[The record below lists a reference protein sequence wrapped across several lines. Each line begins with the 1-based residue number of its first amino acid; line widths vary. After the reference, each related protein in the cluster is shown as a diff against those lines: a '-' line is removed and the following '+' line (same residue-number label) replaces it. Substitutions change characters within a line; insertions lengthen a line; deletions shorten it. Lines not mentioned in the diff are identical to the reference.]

1 MADVYRIGVAI
12 GMTDN
17 FSQALQALAAK
28 VLGVNVAAKELEGTF
43 NRVKLLV
50 AGLGGVFVGSE
61 MMRGVN
67 SMAEAGAKLQRA
79 QTAMLQAGMT
89 QKQIA
94 QETAV
99 AYNSMSQVRG
109 PDIVDRV
116 NAIRELRG
124 IVGTGPNGSDYREV
138 NAVLPNYLRVR
149 SLYGE
154 HGSQQLFRT
163 VEMQGGARYDANGN
177 FDEGR
182 FARYLDAA
190 TRTLQ
195 ASGGNLK
202 PQDLLSVM
210 QMGAVTARGMTPD
223 AFWNTMMTPAMEM
236 GGYRAGTALTAM
248 SRAFYGGIMPDRNA
262 RELERLGIFTGGSI
276 QHMGHLTSEQ
286 RADLTAHGYHVGRG
300 GVVTVRRDGV
310 AGAEELNDPNRG
322 FFPWIRDVLSPRLR
336 HDYETRIATRPG
348 NTESY
353 DAYVRNELYSALPTE
368 TARRFGAL
376 IVQQLTSVQ
385 RDTTLREQAS
395 GLPAYEQAQ
404 QNYTQQLENMR
415 HSWASL
421 METLG
426 LPAAKDAASI
436 MQGISHGLDSL
447 TRAAAAH
454 PEAAQWMLRVGA
466 GLGVLLALGGTAA
479 IAGVAL
485 GTMAGG
491 IRTIGGVASL
501 GVRSLGLLSSGLSK
515 IGLIAEGGSLIVAA
529 TGLTALAAAIGG
541 IILAVNLWN
550 RQDQIKADHAA
561 QLKAHPEMQTPKYF
575 DAPYELSDFNPF
587 KWMQH
592 HRARRP
598 LWREADPEYHAQFG
612 RDELTRQL
620 GIDGYTPRK
629 PGPRQVSNE
638 NIPII
643 DRLNAARVF
652 PENAGSTRRSDRTS
666 SGASP
671 SGYGTEQRTQSQTL
685 HLTVPL
691 TLDKRELGRAILQIN
706 LDDARRANRAQSGAF
721 DGLANA
727 QVPGMSVGY

>member
-1 MADVYRIGVAI
+1 
-12 GMTDN
+12 
-17 FSQALQALAAK
+17 
-28 VLGVNVAAKELEGTF
+28 
-43 NRVKLLV
+43 
-50 AGLGGVFVGSE
+50 
-61 MMRGVN
+61 
-67 SMAEAGAKLQRA
+67 
-79 QTAMLQAGMT
+79 
-89 QKQIA
+89 
-94 QETAV
+94 
-99 AYNSMSQVRG
+99 
-109 PDIVDRV
+109 
-116 NAIRELRG
+116 
-124 IVGTGPNGSDYREV
+124 
-138 NAVLPNYLRVR
+138 
-149 SLYGE
+149 
-154 HGSQQLFRT
+154 
-163 VEMQGGARYDANGN
+163 
-177 FDEGR
+177 
-182 FARYLDAA
+182 
-190 TRTLQ
+190 
-195 ASGGNLK
+195 
-202 PQDLLSVM
+202 
-210 QMGAVTARGMTPD
+210 
-223 AFWNTMMTPAMEM
+223 
-236 GGYRAGTALTAM
+236 M

-276 QHMGHLTSEQ
+276 QHMGHLTTEQ

-336 HDYETRIATRPG
+336 HDYETRIANRPG
-348 NTESY
+348 NLESY

-404 QNYTQQLENMR
+404 QNYTQQLDNMR

-436 MQGISHGLDSL
+436 MQGISRGLDSL

-515 IGLIAEGGSLIVAA
+515 IGLIAEGGSLIAAA
-529 TGLTALAAAIGG
+529 TGLTALAVAIGG

-550 RQDQIKADHAA
+550 RQDQIKVDHAA
-561 QLKAHPEMQTPKYF
+561 QLKAHPEMQTPIYG
-575 DAPYELSDFNPF
+575 DAPLNWSDLNPRT
-587 KWMQH
+587 WMQH
-592 HRARRP
+592 YRNRKPIWEHGHWVIDPSASKQPLFSPQDRP
-598 LWREADPEYHAQFG
+598 LTLYRPTASG
-612 RDELTRQL
+612 
-620 GIDGYTPRK
+620 PRK
-629 PGPRQVSNE
+629 GSQAVPPSQV
-638 NIPII
+638 
-643 DRLNAARVF
+643 A
-652 PENAGSTRRSDRTS
+652 
-666 SGASP
+666 
-671 SGYGTEQRTQSQTL
+671 QSQTL

-706 LDDARRANRAQSGAF
+706 LDDARRSNRAQSGAF
-721 DGLANA
+721 DALANA

>member
-1 MADVYRIGVAI
+1 MH
-12 GMTDN
+12 
-17 FSQALQALAAK
+17 
-28 VLGVNVAAKELEGTF
+28 
-43 NRVKLLV
+43 
-50 AGLGGVFVGSE
+50 
-61 MMRGVN
+61 GVN

-99 AYNSMSQVRG
+99 AYNSMNQVRG

-124 IVGTGPNGSDYREV
+124 IVGTGPNGNDYREF

-154 HGSQQLFRT
+154 HGSQEIFRT
-163 VEMQGGARYDANGN
+163 IEIQGGARYDDKGN
-177 FDEGR
+177 FDEAR
-182 FARYLDAA
+182 FAQYLDASL
-190 TRTLQ
+190 RTLQ

-202 PQDLLSVM
+202 PQDLLNVM

-223 AFWNTMMTPAMEM
+223 AFWNMMMTPAMEM
-236 GGYRAGTALTAM
+236 RGYRAGTAVTAT
-248 SRAFYGGIMPDRNA
+248 SRVFYGGIMPDHNA
-262 RELERLGIFTGGSI
+262 RELERLGILSGGSI
-276 QHMGHLTSEQ
+276 KKMDHLTPEQ
-286 RADLTAHGYHVGRG
+286 RADLKAHGYHVGRG

-310 AGAEELNDPNRG
+310 KGADDLNDPNRG
-322 FFPWIRDVLSPRLR
+322 FFPWIRDVLAPSIR
-336 HDYETRIATRPG
+336 HDYDANVATRPG
-348 NTESY
+348 NTETY
-353 DAYVRNELYSALPTE
+353 DAFVRREILQALPTE
-368 TARRFGAL
+368 TARRFSAL
-376 IVQQLTSVQ
+376 MVQQITSVE
-385 RDTTLREQAS
+385 RDATLRQQAT
-395 GLPAYEQAQ
+395 GIGAYDLAQ

-436 MQGISHGLDSL
+436 MEGISRGLDSF

-561 QLKAHPEMQTPKYF
+561 QLKAHPEMQTPIYG
-575 DAPYELSDFNPF
+575 DAPLNWSDLNPRTFMRHYLNRKPIWEHGHWVIDPKAQTAQSDLSS
-587 KWMQH
+587 
-592 HRARRP
+592 
-598 LWREADPEYHAQFG
+598 
-612 RDELTRQL
+612 LT
-620 GIDGYTPRK
+620 GYSGYTTVK

-638 NIPII
+638 NVPII
-643 DRLNAARVF
+643 DRLNAARIF

-666 SGASP
+666 NGASS

-706 LDDARRANRAQSGAF
+706 LDDARRSNRAQSGAF

>member
-17 FSQALQALAAK
+17 ATQVLQTLASK
-28 VLGVNVAAKELEGTF
+28 VLGLNMAAKDLERGL
-43 NRVKLLV
+43 NRAKFAAVGLV
-50 AGLGGVFVGSE
+50 GVLGGGA
-61 MMRGVN
+61 MLRGVN
-67 SMAEAGAKLQRA
+67 AMAEAGAKLQRA

-124 IVGTGPNGSDYREV
+124 IVGTGPNGNDYREV

-182 FARYLDAA
+182 FTRYLDAA

-202 PQDLLSVM
+202 PQDLLNVM
-210 QMGAVTARGMTPD
+210 QMGAVTARGMAPD

-262 RELERLGIFTGGSI
+262 RELERLGIFSGGSI
-276 QHMGHLTSEQ
+276 QQMGHLTSEQ
-286 RADLTAHGYHVGRG
+286 RADLSAHGYHVGRG

-310 AGAEELNDPNRG
+310 AGAEELNDPGRG
-322 FFPWIRDVLSPRLR
+322 FFPWIRDVLSPSLER
-336 HDYETRIATRPG
+336 DYKTRIAGRPG

-353 DAYVRNELYSALPTE
+353 DAYVRNELYAALPTE

-385 RDTTLREQAS
+385 RDTTLRAQAS
-395 GLPAYEQAQ
+395 GLPAYDIAQ

-426 LPAAKDAASI
+426 LPAAQDGAHLLQS
-436 MQGISHGLDSL
+436 ISHGLDAL
-447 TRAAAAH
+447 TQAAAKS
-454 PEAAQWMLRVGA
+454 PEATRMILRLAAGIGA
-466 GLGVLLALGGTAA
+466 VAVVGGT
-479 IAGVAL
+479 IAV
-485 GTMAGG
+485 
-491 IRTIGGVASL
+491 GVASL
-501 GVRSLGLLSSGLSK
+501 GMVATGLGALG
-515 IGLIAEGGSLIVAA
+515 AVAAGGSLI
-529 TGLTALAAAIGG
+529 AAAAG
-541 IILAVNLWN
+541 ITAVSAALVGLVGIAMLWKN
-550 RQDQIKADHAA
+550 QDRLKADHAA
-561 QLKAHPEMQTPKYF
+561 QLKAHPEMQ
-575 DAPYELSDFNPF
+575 APVYAGSPLNWSDLNPRT
-587 KWMQH
+587 WMQH
-592 HRARRP
+592 YRS
-598 LWREADPEYHAQFG
+598 
-612 RDELTRQL
+612 
-620 GIDGYTPRK
+620 RK
-629 PGPRQVSNE
+629 PIWEHGNWVIDPNE
-638 NIPII
+638 GGQRIFSPG
-643 DRLNAARVF
+643 DHPLNYAPTGRT
-652 PENAGSTRRSDRTS
+652 AG
-666 SGASP
+666 GQA
-671 SGYGTEQRTQSQTL
+671 QTL

-691 TLDKRELGRAILQIN
+691 TLDKRELGRAMLQIN

>member
-17 FSQALQALAAK
+17 ATQVLQTLASK
-28 VLGVNVAAKELEGTF
+28 VLGLNMAAKDLERGL
-43 NRVKLLV
+43 NRAKLAAVGLV
-50 AGLGGVFVGSE
+50 GVLGGSAILH
-61 MMRGVN
+61 GVN

-99 AYNSMSQVRG
+99 AYNSMNQVRG

-124 IVGTGPNGSDYREV
+124 IVGTGPNGNDYREV

-154 HGSQQLFRT
+154 HGSQEIFRT
-163 VEMQGGARYDANGN
+163 IEMQGGARYDDKGN
-177 FDEGR
+177 FDEAR
-182 FARYLDAA
+182 FAQYLDASL
-190 TRTLQ
+190 RTLQ

-202 PQDLLSVM
+202 PQDLLNVM

-223 AFWNTMMTPAMEM
+223 AFWNMMMTPAMEM
-236 GGYRAGTALTAM
+236 RGYRAGTAVTAM
-248 SRAFYGGIMPDRNA
+248 SRVFYGGIMPDHNA
-262 RELERLGIFTGGSI
+262 RELERLGILSGGSI
-276 QHMGHLTSEQ
+276 KKMGYLTPEQ
-286 RADLTAHGYHVGRG
+286 RADLKAHGYHVGRG

-310 AGAEELNDPNRG
+310 KGADELNDPNRG
-322 FFPWIRDVLSPRLR
+322 FFPWIRDVLAPAIR
-336 HDYETRIATRPG
+336 HDYDTNIATRPG
-348 NTESY
+348 NTETY
-353 DAYVRNELYSALPTE
+353 DAFVRREILEALPTE
-368 TARRFGAL
+368 TARRFSAL
-376 IVQQLTSVQ
+376 MVQQITSVE
-385 RDTTLREQAS
+385 RDATLRQQAT
-395 GLPAYEQAQ
+395 GIGAYDLAQ

-426 LPAAKDAASI
+426 LPAAQDGAHLLQS
-436 MQGISHGLDSL
+436 ISHGLDTL
-447 TRAAAAH
+447 TQAAAKS
-454 PEAAQWMLRVGA
+454 PEATRMIIRLAAAIGA
-466 GLGVLLALGGTAA
+466 VAVVGGT
-479 IAGVAL
+479 IAV
-485 GTMAGG
+485 
-491 IRTIGGVASL
+491 GVASL
-501 GVRSLGLLSSGLSK
+501 GMVATGLGALG
-515 IGLIAEGGSLIVAA
+515 AVAAGGSLIAA
-529 TGLTALAAAIGG
+529 AAGITAVSTALVGLVG
-541 IILAVNLWN
+541 IAMLWKN
-550 RQDQIKADHAA
+550 QDQLKADHAA
-561 QLKAHPEMQTPKYF
+561 QLKAHPEMQAPKYF

-612 RDELTRQL
+612 RDELNRQL
-620 GIDGYTPRK
+620 GIDGYTPTK

-638 NIPII
+638 NVPII

-666 SGASP
+666 NGATH

-691 TLDKRELGRAILQIN
+691 TLDKRELGRAMLQIN